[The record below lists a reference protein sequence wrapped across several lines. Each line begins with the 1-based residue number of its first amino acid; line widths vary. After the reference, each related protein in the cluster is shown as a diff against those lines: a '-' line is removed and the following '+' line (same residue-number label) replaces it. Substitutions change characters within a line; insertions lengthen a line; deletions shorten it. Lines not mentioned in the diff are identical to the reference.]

1 MKTFEATTTSQIINQ
16 SEWAEDRNTRFL
28 LIQNKGSHPVCVWIN
43 KATVT
48 MSGAESDPLIP
59 AGGSWNLWAEDIE
72 KIAIIAA
79 NTTECTIQPN

>member
-1 MKTFEATTTSQIINQ
+1 
-16 SEWAEDRNTRFL
+16 
-28 LIQNKGSHPVCVWIN
+28 
-43 KATVT
+43 VT